1 MGCKKGID
9 KPCSSNVVEFGS
21 PIESNI
27 SELAGFSLE
36 DREKLTAI
44 LESMKSLETQV
55 QRLNKKLDTNTK
67 ELGKLKDEN
76 IKLKQALSLAVYNV
90 DALEQYGRR
99 ENICI
104 HGVAEKLN
112 SNKDDEEEVVANIA
126 AELGIDIN
134 ECDIQRAHRLGKK
147 KNSPGG
153 KPRQIIARFFSY
165 KKRNE
170 LLHAKKNLKGSKNYP
185 KAFLTEDLTP
195 LRSKLLNYVKYEC
208 NDKFVLCYS
217 MNGRIRMKKA
227 SGRIDKEGK
236 DNGVGDW
243 ISVASPDDLFKHGV
257 NDFDFGKLNY
267 YPLLFNDENDSD
279 EE

>member
-1 MGCKKGID
+1 MGRKKGID

-44 LESMKSLETQV
+44 LESMKSIETQV

-67 ELGKLKDEN
+67 EIGKLKNEN

-99 ENICI
+99 ENIRI

-112 SNKDDEEEVVANIA
+112 SNKDDGEEVVANIA

-153 KPRQIIARFFSY
+153 KPRQIIARFISY

-170 LLHAKKNLKGSKNYP
+170 LLHAKK
-185 KAFLTEDLTP
+185 
-195 LRSKLLNYVKYEC
+195 
-208 NDKFVLCYS
+208 
-217 MNGRIRMKKA
+217 I
-227 SGRIDKEGK
+227 
-236 DNGVGDW
+236 
-243 ISVASPDDLFKHGV
+243 
-257 NDFDFGKLNY
+257 
-267 YPLLFNDENDSD
+267 
-279 EE
+279 

>member
-1 MGCKKGID
+1 MHSKKEARLHYFRDKMGRKKAID
-9 KPCSSNVVEFGS
+9 KPCSSSAVEFGS

-44 LESMKSLETQV
+44 LESMKSLEIQV
-55 QRLNKKLDTNTK
+55 QRLNKKLGTNTK
-67 ELGKLKDEN
+67 EIGKLKHKN
-76 IKLKQALSLAVYNV
+76 VKLKQALSLAVYNV
-90 DALEQYGRR
+90 DVLEQYGRR
-99 ENICI
+99 ENIRI

-112 SNKDDEEEVVANIA
+112 SNYDDGEEVVADIA

-147 KNSPGG
+147 KISPGG
-153 KPRQIIARFFSY
+153 KPRQIITRFISY

-208 NDKFVLCYS
+208 NDKFRVVPFHAWSYS
-217 MNGRIRMKKA
+217 HEKGIWGDMTERANELVKA
-227 SGRIDKEGK
+227 ILAR
-236 DNGVGDW
+236 
-243 ISVASPDDLFKHGV
+243 
-257 NDFDFGKLNY
+257 
-267 YPLLFNDENDSD
+267 
-279 EE
+279 